1 MSQQRISFKVH
12 GQVQGVNFRSFTV
25 KKAESLNLTGYVKN
39 TSDGKVSGEAQ
50 GSEDGIKAFLKEI
63 NNGPR
68 AAHVVKVEK
77 EEIGVKNGESSFN
90 VQ

>member
-1 MSQQRISFKVH
+1 MSNASQ
-12 GQVQGVNFRSFTV
+12 
-25 KKAESLNLTGYVKN
+25 
-39 TSDGKVSGEAQ
+39 VSGEAQ
-50 GSEDGIKAFLKEI
+50 GSGDSIKAFLKEI

-77 EEIGVKNGESSFN
+77 EEIGTKDGESSFN

>member
-1 MSQQRISFKVH
+1 MSQQRISFKIH
-12 GQVQGVNFRSFTV
+12 GRVQGVNFRSFAV
-25 KKAESLNLTGYVKN
+25 KKAEGLKLTGYVTN

-50 GSEDGIKAFLKEI
+50 GSGDSIKSYLKELS
-63 NNGPR
+63 NGPS

-77 EEIGVKNGESSFN
+77 EEIGVKDGEGSFG

>member
-1 MSQQRISFKVH
+1 MKIAAQ
-12 GQVQGVNFRSFTV
+12 
-25 KKAESLNLTGYVKN
+25 
-39 TSDGKVSGEAQ
+39 VSGEAQ

-77 EEIGVKNGESSFN
+77 EEIRVKSEESSFN

>member
-1 MSQQRISFKVH
+1 MEE
-12 GQVQGVNFRSFTV
+12 SFTGITLSS
-25 KKAESLNLTGYVKN
+25 ALLMDN
-39 TSDGKVSGEAQ
+39 TVQVSGEAQ

-68 AAHVVKVEK
+68 AAHVVKVDK
-77 EEIGVKNGESSFN
+77 EEIGVKDGESSFN